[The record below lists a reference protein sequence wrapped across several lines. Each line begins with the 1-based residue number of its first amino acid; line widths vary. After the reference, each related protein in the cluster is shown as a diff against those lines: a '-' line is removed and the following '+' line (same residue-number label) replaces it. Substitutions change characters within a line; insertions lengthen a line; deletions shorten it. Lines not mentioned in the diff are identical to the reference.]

1 MSNSGWSYKAGEKGR
16 NRVRAYEDSRSG
28 NIFLE
33 FYDDGKRKALSTGH
47 ADREKAKAEAD
58 TAAAK
63 LAKQETPRP
72 PEDVTL
78 RTLFDIYGSEVT
90 PQKSER
96 DQRYEAS
103 ASEMLLRFFGLERK
117 AKTLNR
123 RDWDA
128 FIRDRT
134 SGRVRPAKK
143 TKASKVRS
151 RTVARDLKFLSAV
164 LRWATMAGDGKG
176 GYLLDRNPVQGFPL
190 PKGTPRRPVVSQG
203 RYRAMLKVAGSVD
216 WRFRLALVLAHE
228 TGHRIGAIRNLRWSD
243 ADLERARMRWRGE
256 TDKLG
261 REHVT
266 PLTGAAV
273 KALKAA
279 RRRKP
284 AIGDAWIFPAPE
296 DASEPCSRFL
306 MRDWWLRAEESA
318 ELEHV
323 DGLGWHGLRRKFGE
337 ELKGVPLKDLCAL
350 GGWSD
355 PQTVIE
361 CYQRPDE
368 RTMRGALE
376 ARRVVNRE

>member
-1 MSNSGWSYKAGEKGR
+1 MSKSGWSYKAGEKGR

-33 FYDDGKRKALSTGH
+33 FYDNGKRTALSTGH
-47 ADREKAKAEAD
+47 ADREKAKVEAD
-58 TAAAK
+58 AAAAK

-72 PEDVTL
+72 RGHVTL
-78 RTLFDIYGSEVT
+78 RALFDIYGSEVT
-90 PQKSER
+90 PQKAER
-96 DQRYEAS
+96 DQRYEKS
-103 ASEMLLRFFGLERK
+103 ASEMLLRFFGPERK
-117 AKTLNR
+117 ARTLSR

-134 SGRVRPAKK
+134 SGSVRPAKK
-143 TKASKVRS
+143 KKASKVRS

-190 PKGTPRRPVVSQG
+190 PKGTPRRPVVSEE
-203 RYRAMLKVAGSVD
+203 RYRAMLEVSGSVN

-228 TGHRIGAIRNLRWSD
+228 TGHRIGAIRKLRWSD
-243 ADLERARMRWRGE
+243 VDLERARVRWRGE

-261 REHVT
+261 REHIT

-273 KALKAA
+273 EALHAA
-279 RRRKP
+279 RGRNP

-296 DASEPCSRFL
+296 DDAEPCSRFL
-306 MRDWWLRAEESA
+306 MRDWWLRAEEAA
-318 ELEHV
+318 ELVHV

-337 ELKGVPLKDLCAL
+337 ELKDIPLKDLCAL

-361 CYQRPDE
+361 CYQRADE